1 MASTKIP
8 IDRRTYRFRFALLVS
23 SALRRCGMP
32 IHRLLLLIVFA
43 VALPNS
49 PVKAETLDESALKA
63 AFLNYF
69 SQLISWPIASST
81 RELKFCSA
89 GKSKLIS
96 LFEQLWR
103 LQEPKKVTLIFSVIA
118 SPKEAQH
125 CDYVFVESHNRA
137 MALPIIATTR
147 GLPVLTVSDA
157 DGFAKAGGV
166 IELVRNENRVGV
178 VINIDALASQD
189 LRASSKLLSIAERIP
204 SEGGPNE

>member
-1 MASTKIP
+1 M
-8 IDRRTYRFRFALLVS
+8 L
-23 SALRRCGMP
+23 

-69 SQLISWPIASST
+69 SHLIRWPNASST
-81 RELKFCSA
+81 EELRFCSA
-89 GKSKLIS
+89 GESKLTS
-96 LFEQLWR
+96 VLEQLWI
-103 LQEPKKVTLIFSVIA
+103 LQEPKKVTITFSVIA
-118 SPKEAQH
+118 SPKEAGR

-137 MALPIIATTR
+137 MALPIIAATR
-147 GLPVLTVSDA
+147 GLAILTVSDA

-166 IELVRNENRVGV
+166 IELVRKENRVGLI
-178 VINIDALASQD
+178 INTRALASQD

-204 SEGGPNE
+204 PEGASDE